1 MIHKTCQE
9 RHNEIGDVC
18 PGSQT
23 FWEEGCFMEWEFEIL
38 DFLQSIHSPILTKLM
53 SFVTFLGDAGW
64 FWIILGI
71 FLLCMKKYRFA
82 GIAALTALIFD
93 FAAANLILKPLVARP
108 RPCWINESV
117 EMLVR
122 VPEDYSFPSGHTM
135 ASFAAAGALLF
146 MGQKKIGI
154 CAVLLAVLMGVS
166 RMYFYVHFPTDVL
179 AGAVLGLACG
189 RVGAA
194 LVKKGQTAGNGRDYL

>member
-135 ASFAAAGALLF
+135 ASFAAAGA
-146 MGQKKIGI
+146 KK
-154 CAVLLAVLMGVS
+154 
-166 RMYFYVHFPTDVL
+166 
-179 AGAVLGLACG
+179 
-189 RVGAA
+189 
-194 LVKKGQTAGNGRDYL
+194 

>member
-1 MIHKTCQE
+1 
-9 RHNEIGDVC
+9 
-18 PGSQT
+18 
-23 FWEEGCFMEWEFEIL
+23 MEWEFEIL

-53 SFVTFLGDAGW
+53 SFVTFLGEAGW

-135 ASFAAAGALLF
+135 ASFAAAGHCFYGTEKNRNLCSSS
-146 MGQKKIGI
+146 GGI
-154 CAVLLAVLMGVS
+154 DGSL
-166 RMYFYVHFPTDVL
+166 TDVFL
-179 AGAVLGLACG
+179 CAFSNGCTGRGCIGTGLRQSGGCLGKEGADSRKWKGLFIG
-189 RVGAA
+189 R
-194 LVKKGQTAGNGRDYL
+194 KET

>member
-9 RHNEIGDVC
+9 RHNEIGDIC
-18 PGSQT
+18 PGKQALLK
-23 FWEEGCFMEWEFEIL
+23 EGWFMEWEFEIL
-38 DFLQSIHSPILTKLM
+38 DFLQSIHSPILTSLM
-53 SFVTFLGDAGW
+53 SFVTFLGEAGW

-71 FLLCMKKYRFA
+71 LLFCMKKHRPVGSA
-82 GIAALTALIFD
+82 VLAALVLD
-93 FAAANLILKPLVARP
+93 FVTANLVLKPLVARP

-154 CAVLLAVLMGVS
+154 CAVFLAVLMGIS

-179 AGAVLGLACG
+179 AGAVLGLVCG
-189 RVGAA
+189 RLGAA
-194 LVKKGQTAGNGRDYL
+194 LAKKRQTAENGRDYL

>member
-1 MIHKTCQE
+1 
-9 RHNEIGDVC
+9 
-18 PGSQT
+18 
-23 FWEEGCFMEWEFEIL
+23 MEWEFEIL

-179 AGAVLGLACG
+179 AGAILGLACG
-189 RVGAA
+189 RVGAV

>member
-1 MIHKTCQE
+1 
-9 RHNEIGDVC
+9 
-18 PGSQT
+18 
-23 FWEEGCFMEWEFEIL
+23 MEWEFEIL

-53 SFVTFLGDAGW
+53 SFVTFLGEAGW

-108 RPCWINESV
+108 RPCWIDESV

-179 AGAVLGLACG
+179 AGAVLGLVCG
-189 RVGAA
+189 RLGAA
-194 LVKKGQTAGNGRDYL
+194 LAKKRQTAENGRDYL

>member
-1 MIHKTCQE
+1 
-9 RHNEIGDVC
+9 
-18 PGSQT
+18 
-23 FWEEGCFMEWEFEIL
+23 MEWEFEIL

-53 SFVTFLGDAGW
+53 SFVTFLGEAGW

-135 ASFAAAGALLF
+135 ASFAAAFISALYSTSLVSIVWSNWVLF
-146 MGQKKIGI
+146 IISISGPLG
-154 CAVLLAVLMGVS
+154 
-166 RMYFYVHFPTDVL
+166 HFHFSPNPYPHLRYTSL
-179 AGAVLGLACG
+179 
-189 RVGAA
+189 RRA
-194 LVKKGQTAGNGRDYL
+194 LPPIIYRPCRHNWDMVCTARLQH